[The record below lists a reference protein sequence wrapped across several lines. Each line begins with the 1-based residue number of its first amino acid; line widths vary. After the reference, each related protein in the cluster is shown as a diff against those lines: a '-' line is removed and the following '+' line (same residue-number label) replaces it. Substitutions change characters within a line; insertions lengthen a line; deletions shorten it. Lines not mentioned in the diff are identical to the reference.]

1 MPLRNKLEII
11 IVVIFLLS
19 GLVIYLYASHK
30 VKDVESDLSIRK
42 KEDILGKLEDDE

>member
-1 MPLRNKLEII
+1 MPLRNKYEII
-11 IVVIFLLS
+11 KLCIILLS